1 METEAMDRAMDMA
14 EKFGAKLAEIAAE
27 HSGDAVDLAHA
38 VARVDAAHQLIIGA
52 VCAVLALTF
61 FWVAARL
68 LASAKRERDADAGT
82 ALTLIAF
89 LSGIASIVL
98 SIVATVN
105 LATPWPWIGII
116 EPNIWIAK
124 SILNL

>member
-27 HSGDAVDLAHA
+27 HGDDAVDLAHA

-52 VCAVLALTF
+52 ACAVLSGILLRICVHAGNVG
-61 FWVAARL
+61 WGARSKERDVAASV
-68 LASAKRERDADAGT
+68 A
-82 ALTLIAF
+82 
-89 LSGIASIVL
+89 IASGLGCIVL
-98 SIVATVN
+98 FIVATVK
-105 LATPWPWIGII
+105 LATPWPWVGII

>member
-38 VARVDAAHQLIIGA
+38 VARVDAAHQLIIGV
-52 VCAVLALTF
+52 VCAA
-61 FWVAARL
+61 
-68 LASAKRERDADAGT
+68 
-82 ALTLIAF
+82 
-89 LSGIASIVL
+89 LSGILLRICVHAGKVGRGASSKERDVAASVAIASGLGCIVL
-98 SIVATVN
+98 AIVATVE
-105 LATPWPWIGII
+105 LASPWPWVGII